1 MTIRIML
8 IGKKPR
14 SGRTL
19 VTAVI
24 KLILSGNRGIL
35 IMPNTLEMAFPR
47 LFILPK
53 VPKQGGHYFPVYKYG
68 K

>member
-1 MTIRIML
+1 MTFKDYVNRKNL
-8 IGKKPR
+8 R